1 VLTVHHNAV
10 QYLPEWCPGA
20 GFKATGRQ
28 RAAQLNRTADLP
40 YSFVKQQMREKKHK
54 TSYVS
59 QMIEDVGTDAK
70 MEHGVSLLFA
80 ISGRAYILPSKQ
92 HQLFEIPRHYDHTHP
107 IYTNQSLAVH
117 KFTAT
122 SLYTGGA
129 DTTVSSLMTF
139 FLVMSLFPDVQKRAQ
154 EELDR
159 VVGNSRLP
167 VSFDKPSLP
176 YIWATVQETHRWHPV
191 VPMAIPHM
199 SSREDEIRG
208 YRIPQGALLLP

>member
-1 VLTVHHNAV
+1 MH
-10 QYLPEWCPGA
+10 
-20 GFKATGRQ
+20 
-28 RAAQLNRTADLP
+28 
-40 YSFVKQQMREKKHK
+40 
-54 TSYVS
+54 
-59 QMIEDVGTDAK
+59 
-70 MEHGVSLLFA
+70 
-80 ISGRAYILPSKQ
+80 
-92 HQLFEIPRHYDHTHP
+92 
-107 IYTNQSLAVH
+107 TNQSFSVH

-159 VVGNSRLP
+159 VVGTSRLP
-167 VSFDKPSLP
+167 VSSDKPNLP

-191 VPMAIPHM
+191 VPMAIPHV
-199 SSREDEIRG
+199 SSREDKIRG